1 VTSLLEVCGG
11 LALFLF
17 GVRMLST
24 GMEKLAGDRLQTW
37 LDRMTNRPIKG
48 AVFGAVA
55 TALIQSSSL
64 LMVTMMGLINANL
77 LTLEQVV
84 GVMMGQ
90 EIGTTLTAQIVAFEM
105 GDLCYLFI
113 ALGFILT
120 EASSQ
125 RGRRKYGE
133 ILLGFGVLFMGMQL
147 MSGALRIVAQA
158 PVVREWL
165 AAMGQHLLWGILAG
179 ALATAVIQS
188 SSAIT
193 GLVVAMGVSNVIAL
207 PGAIAVILGAN
218 IGTCITGLIAS
229 FRLARPTR
237 RVSIAQILINVVG
250 VVIFI
255 PFISPF
261 TSLVATTSSSLP
273 RQIANAHT
281 MFNLAV
287 SAALFP
293 FVRPIARLA
302 ERLVPKSEEERR
314 PKLTHFIDEKLYSL
328 PSIALAE
335 AAKEVNRMAEATV
348 EMISLSHRALVED
361 DMSAAQKVLDK
372 ESGFIDPL
380 CEVLEGFVNTLM
392 QGNLSGDQQKRASQL
407 KALTTDIERVGDLSE
422 NLAQAAQE
430 TTAHSI
436 VFSRGA
442 VDDLDSLFRQAHLTY
457 DLAVRALRH
466 SDCRVAELACSEED
480 ALDRMYS
487 DAREAHIMRLESG
500 ECHSEAEVIFVE
512 SLRNLER
519 IGDHAENLGLSVMR
533 A

>member
-147 MSGALRIVAQA
+147 
-158 PVVREWL
+158 
-165 AAMGQHLLWGILAG
+165 MGQHLLWGILAG